1 MRHRSLLD
9 LLTYFEKY
17 SHSVAYAHPQG
28 YRMARW
34 TYGDVLA
41 TTCRFARELEARGIG
56 PDDRVLLWGENRAE
70 WVTAFWGC
78 LLRGAVVVP
87 MDRIAAP
94 DFVQR
99 VAEQIQPKLC
109 VVSREQAKLGFAQ
122 PALLLDDLREAVSR
136 HSSTPPES
144 PPLDRTSTA
153 QIIFTSGTTATPRG
167 VVLTHGNLLANLE
180 PIEAEMQKYLKYVR
194 LVRPVRFLNLVPL
207 SHVFGQ
213 FMGMLIPPLL
223 GATVIFSD
231 SLNPADIART
241 LKRERAMVLIAVP
254 RLLETLK
261 EKVLRDL
268 EAQNRR
274 EHFERDFAASEG
286 QHFLRRWWRF
296 RRIQRQFGWKF
307 RAFVSGGAALD
318 RNVEGFWK
326 RLGYAVVQGYGLTET
341 ASLVSVNHPL
351 YLRKGSIG
359 RVVPGRELKLADDGE
374 ILVRG
379 ESVAAGYWQAEQRE
393 PVAGGDGWFHTGD
406 LGELDAKGNL
416 YFKGR
421 KKNVIVTA
429 EGLNVFP
436 EDLEAALRRQPE
448 VRDAAVV
455 ALPRNGNADPC
466 AVLLLRE
473 PGANA
478 DAIVQRANRELADFQ
493 RLRRWVVWPEED
505 FPRTPTQKPQLHVL
519 EQFARAQ
526 AGATA
531 PAATSSPL
539 AELLA
544 RVTGRTV
551 ELRPGAKLESDLN
564 LSSIERVE
572 LLSALEDRFQVEL
585 SEAAFTGATTVRELE
600 AMLRQPTARTEYVYA
615 RWPQRWPA
623 MLARALLYYIFILP
637 ALLLMAWPRVRGREN
652 LRGVRGPLLIISNH
666 ITRADIAFVL
676 AALPARLRRRVA
688 VAMEGERL
696 EGFRRPPPSL
706 GFFARLLAK
715 TKYFL
720 LLLIFNVFPLPRQ
733 SGFRESFAFAGE
745 SVDHGFSL
753 LVFPEGELTKDG
765 RLARFQT
772 GIGLLATKLDL
783 PILPVRIDGL
793 WELKQAGKRFARPG
807 AVRVMLGEP
816 LRFASDADPAAI
828 TTELE
833 RALASL

>member
-9 LLTYFEKY
+9 LLAYFEK
-17 SHSVAYAHPQG
+17 HSRAVAYAHPQG

-41 TTCRFARELEARGIG
+41 TARRFARELEARGVAPG
-56 PDDRVLLWGENRAE
+56 DRVLLWGDNRAE
-70 WVTAFWGC
+70 WVAAFWGC

-109 VVSREQAKLGFAQ
+109 VVSREQAKLGLGQ
-122 PALLLDDLREAVSR
+122 PALLLDDLRDAVSP
-136 HSSTPPES
+136 HSAAPFES
-144 PPLDRTSTA
+144 PPLDRTDTA
-153 QIIFTSGTTATPRG
+153 QIIFTSGTTAAPRG
-167 VVLTHGNLLANLE
+167 VLLTHGNLLSNLE

-241 LKRERAMVLIAVP
+241 LKRERAMVLSAVP

-268 EAQNRR
+268 EVENRR
-274 EHFERDFAASEG
+274 EQFDRDFAASEG

-296 RRIQRQFGWKF
+296 RRIHRQFGWKF
-307 RAFVSGGAALD
+307 RAFVSGGAALSRD
-318 RNVEGFWK
+318 AETFWK

-359 RVVPGRELKLADDGE
+359 RVVPGRELKLTDDGE

-379 ESVAAGYWQAEQRE
+379 ESVAAGYWQEERRA
-393 PVAGGDGWFHTGD
+393 PVAGEDGWFHTGD
-406 LGELDAKGNL
+406 LGELDVKGNL

-421 KKNVIVTA
+421 KKNVIITA

-455 ALPRNGNADPC
+455 GLPRNGNAEPC

-473 PGANA
+473 RTA
-478 DAIVQRANRELADFQ
+478 DAEAIVHRANRDLADFQ

-526 AGATA
+526 VGTA
-531 PAATSSPL
+531 SPAATSSPL
-539 AELLA
+539 AELMV
-544 RVTGRTV
+544 RVTGRAV

-572 LLSALEDRFQVEL
+572 LLSALEDRFQMEL

-600 AMLRQPTARTEYVYA
+600 EMLRQPTTRTEYVYP
-615 RWPQRWPA
+615 RWPQRWPVL
-623 MLARALLYYIFILP
+623 LARALLHYLFILP
-637 ALLLMAWPRVRGREN
+637 AMLLMAWPRVRGRN
-652 LRGVRGPLLIISNH
+652 DLRGVPGPLLIISNH

-696 EGFRRPPPSL
+696 EGFRRPPASL
-706 GFFARLLAK
+706 GFFARLVER

-745 SVDHGFSL
+745 SVDRGFSL

-765 RLARFQT
+765 RLAKFQT

-783 PILPVRIDGL
+783 PILPIRIDGL
-793 WELKQAGKRFARPG
+793 WELKQSGRRFARPG
-807 AVRVMLGEP
+807 AVRVTLGEP

-828 TTELE
+828 ATELE